1 VVIGNVGGESLWLI
15 DLSRGKGDE
24 GWRGFTPLDA
34 ALRLHES
41 RGVKMMHDVSEGG
54 IKGALYEIADT
65 LGYRVEVESE
75 EMPYA
80 EGVREVVA
88 DVLCAPTYGTLIS
101 IVCPCFTEDV
111 IETCAEMGYPS
122 AVIGVIKEGEGL
134 HIDGERAKDIG
145 RTHIDELYGIFDPS
159 L

>member
-1 VVIGNVGGESLWLI
+1 VVIGNVGGESLWLL

-24 GWRGFTPLDA
+24 GWRKFTPLDV
-34 ALRLHES
+34 ALHLQES
-41 RGVKMMHDVSEGG
+41 RGVRMMHDVSEGG

-65 LGYRVEVESE
+65 LGYRVEVKSE

-80 EGVREVVA
+80 EGVREGVA

-111 IETCAEMGYPS
+111 IETLGEMGYPS

-134 HIDGERAKDIG
+134 HIDGERVKDIG
-145 RTHIDELYGIFDPS
+145 RTNIDELYGIFNPS